1 MHATKIV
8 DPDTTNSKRATQKT
22 IEATG
27 DLTGN
32 KIADKITEVSRTSP
46 QNSSEIVTNETEN
59 IGLDRKRP
67 KKKMHICRKTEQIID
82 ALII

>member
-59 IGLDRKRP
+59 IGVDRKRP
-67 KKKMHICRKTEQIID
+67 KKRCISAEKQSKLLM
-82 ALII
+82 L